1 MGNRVLHYSSFT
13 PFVIVFLYTVLS
25 NSMENVN
32 LLSEVIEVLQGLQT
46 VSRSSKRLFE
56 SCSTLWAI
64 AKNVVGNRQSTDAM
78 QGLHDRQEDSVQW
91 SELWSESF
99 EAALATSCDGA
110 EVESMQALLTDLANE
125 EYFPLN
131 LSGNP

>member
-1 MGNRVLHYSSFT
+1 
-13 PFVIVFLYTVLS
+13 
-25 NSMENVN
+25 MENVD

-78 QGLHDRQEDSVQW
+78 EGLHDRQEDSIQW